1 MCNILYITCTTPLDM
16 IEGLLEGF
24 DTSLIRATEEVIG
37 WKLEEKRRRQV
48 ELRVG
53 ESGLGIRLGKSV
65 ADCAYVSSRA
75 ITFDACKELDGD
87 FG

>member
-1 MCNILYITCTTPLDM
+1 M

-24 DTSLIRATEEVIG
+24 DTSLMHAVEEVIG
-37 WKLEEKRRRQV
+37 WTLEEKQRMQV

-75 ITFDACKELDGD
+75 MTFDTCKELDGD
-87 FG
+87 FGWDDTGGP